1 MILLLFRAAVV
12 SLVTALVLTRLEADQ
27 QLVFWELVLLG
38 VLVWQMRDL
47 PSAGDVRDPP
57 LFALSP
63 TEPARLPRSVV
74 NQELSALDAVSGHLA
89 PERRLQPALRRLA
102 DHRLMRHGARI
113 DSERGRELLGEDTW
127 AWLTSAAPDAPGPED
142 LDSMVS
148 RIEAL

>member
-1 MILLLFRAAVV
+1 MILLLIRAAVV
-12 SLVTALVLTRLEADQ
+12 SLVTALVLTRLDADQ
-27 QLVFWELVLLG
+27 QLVFWELVLIG

-47 PSAGDVRDPP
+47 PSAGDVKDPP
-57 LFALSP
+57 LFGMSQAEP
-63 TEPARLPRSVV
+63 TRLPRSVV

-102 DHRLMRHGARI
+102 DHRLGRHGARI
-113 DSERGRELLGEDTW
+113 ESERGREILGEETW
-127 AWLTSAAPDAPGPED
+127 SWLTSAAPHAPDPDE